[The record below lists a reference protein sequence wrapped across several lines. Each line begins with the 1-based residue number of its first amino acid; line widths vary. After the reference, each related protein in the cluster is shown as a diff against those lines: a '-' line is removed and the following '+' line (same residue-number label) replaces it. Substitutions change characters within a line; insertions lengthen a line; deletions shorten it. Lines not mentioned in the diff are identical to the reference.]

1 MTVRKTKLFFV
12 KYLILAVCLS
22 ICLSCSTAPPA
33 VIIPDKPSGEYIW
46 PSPPATP
53 KIKWITNWSSR
64 YDFGKPSQFME
75 LLIGKERV
83 EQLRRPNSVITDAAG
98 NIYVADSESHIVFVF
113 DLEKKVL
120 RFLGLRRI
128 GVPIGLAVNN
138 KNGIIYVSDSQQD
151 KIFGFDKNTD
161 DIKINIGGPGEFKN
175 PSGLVYD
182 EKTERLY
189 VADTQNHAVKVF
201 DKDGRPLF
209 TIGKRGGENGEFNF
223 PSYLAMDKNGILYVV
238 DSFNFRVQMFD
249 SNGNFLKKFGKP
261 GDASG
266 SFARPAGIGVDSDG
280 NIYVVDTSF
289 NNFQVFNNDGN
300 LLLWIGSTGRKPGEF
315 YLPSGMYIDN
325 QDKIYVADTFNQR
338 IQVFQYL
345 KDIK

>member
-1 MTVRKTKLFFV
+1 MGIHRIALQYAKITIVVAL
-12 KYLILAVCLS
+12 LS
-22 ICLSCSTAPPA
+22 ALSCSTAPPA

-64 YDFGKPSQFME
+64 YDFGKPSQIME
-75 LLIGKERV
+75 LLVGKERV
-83 EQLRRPNSVITDAAG
+83 EQLIRPNGVITDAAG

-113 DLEKKVL
+113 DLEKKAL
-120 RFLGLRRI
+120 RFIGLRRI

-138 KNGIIYVSDSQQD
+138 KDGIIYVSDSQQD

-201 DKDGRPLF
+201 DKNGRPLF

-249 SNGNFLKKFGKP
+249 SNGNFLKKFGKA
-261 GDASG
+261 GDTSG
-266 SFARPAGIGVDSDG
+266 SFARPGGIGVDSDG

-289 NNFQVFNNDGN
+289 NNFQIFNNDGK
-300 LLLWIGSTGRKPGEF
+300 LVLWIGSTGRKPGEF

-325 QDKIYVADTFNQR
+325 QDRIFVSDTFNR
-338 IQVFQYL
+338 RVQVFQYI